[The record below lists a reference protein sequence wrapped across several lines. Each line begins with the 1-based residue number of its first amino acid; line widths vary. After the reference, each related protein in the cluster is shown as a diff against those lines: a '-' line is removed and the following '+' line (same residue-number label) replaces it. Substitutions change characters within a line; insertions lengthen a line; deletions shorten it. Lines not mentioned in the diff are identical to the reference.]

1 VANHKQALKRHRQ
14 SVAAKGRNVHFRTTV
29 RNIVKKAMA
38 AVGKSK
44 DLATEAFRKAES
56 VLNHVASKG
65 VIPKKR
71 AARKTSRLAKALNQ
85 VA

>member
-1 VANHKQALKRHRQ
+1 MANHKQALKRHRQ
-14 SVAAKGRNVHFRTTV
+14 SESAHARNVHYRTT
-29 RNIVKKAMA
+29 IKTAVKKAVA
-38 AVGKSK
+38 VVGKSK
-44 DLATEAFRKAES
+44 KVATEAFRNAES

-85 VA
+85 TA

>member
-14 SVAAKGRNVHFRTTV
+14 SESARVRNVHYRTTV
-29 RNIVKKAMA
+29 KTAVKKAIGTEGKDEK
-38 AVGKSK
+38 AV
-44 DLATEAFRKAES
+44 TEAFRNAES

-85 VA
+85 TA

>member
-1 VANHKQALKRHRQ
+1 MANHKQALKRHRQ
-14 SVAAKGRNVHFRTTV
+14 SEAARGRNVHFRTTV
-29 RNIVKKAMA
+29 KTAVKKAI
-38 AVGKSK
+38 AVIGKGSE
-44 DLATEAFRKAES
+44 LATTAFRNAES

-85 VA
+85 TA